1 MQWYNIGK
9 VLMWKSVIEIVS
21 LNRSPSDRPFTHL
34 STDRQTDDRSL
45 NAGKGRRS
53 GLFIPA
59 AVSQGLLASARIHRR
74 CASGSGIEGEEGL

>member
-9 VLMWKSVIEIVS
+9 VLLWKSVIEIVS
-21 LNRSPSDRPFTHL
+21 LNRSPTDPHFTHL

-59 AVSQGLLASARIHRR
+59 VCKALLASSARIRAFAAVAR
-74 CASGSGIEGEEGL
+74 ADPG